1 MKKSLFV
8 TLEGCEGSG
17 KSTLAKRLKKNL
29 EKLGYD
35 VLLTREPGGTQFA
48 EQIREAIMAN
58 DISPE
63 TELLLFAAARR
74 EHYLSVIKPAM
85 ETGTVIIC
93 DRFTDST
100 QAYQGNGDGVDK
112 NKINAINSIALGD
125 HPDKII
131 DLTLFL
137 DVSPEV
143 GLKRISDN
151 NRETNKMDEK
161 GLDFH
166 KRVCQGYK
174 EMEQLDRVVT
184 IDTQC
189 PWNRILQQGLNAIR
203 LAYDKKNG

>member
-17 KSTLAKRLKKNL
+17 KSTLSKRLKKNL

-48 EQIREAIMAN
+48 EQIRGAIMAN

-74 EHYLSVIKPAM
+74 EHYLNVIKPAM

-112 NKINAINSIALGD
+112 NQINAINTIALGD

-166 KRVCQGYK
+166 KRVYQGYK

-184 IDTQC
+184 IDAQC